1 MLLIIRNI
9 KCKILYILKMNIIFK
24 LNISNDL
31 NDVQIERYFSFK
43 YELIVFYE
51 VKVSFF
57 FQVSGQCETFSV
69 NM

>member
-1 MLLIIRNI
+1 
-9 KCKILYILKMNIIFK
+9 MNIIFK

-51 VKVSFF
+51 VKVAFF
-57 FQVSGQCETFSV
+57 FQVSGSKSPFV
-69 NM
+69 PVKII